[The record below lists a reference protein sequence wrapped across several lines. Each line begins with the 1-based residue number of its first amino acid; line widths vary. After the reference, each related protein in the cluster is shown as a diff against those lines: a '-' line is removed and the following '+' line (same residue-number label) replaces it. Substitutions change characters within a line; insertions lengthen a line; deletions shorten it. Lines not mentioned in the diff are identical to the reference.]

1 MQKLK
6 KQLDE
11 SNRKHERQKLNKEK
25 EALQVTTEFLTVRLN
40 SVNDILALQ
49 EEKRV
54 EKTRSDPLLKAGPK
68 GTRVLRRWREKVFM
82 LLVELHSKDIELRG
96 EKDNCTISSLEQEV
110 KEKYQSS
117 VFQHS
122 LQDRTAALD
131 LERVAWEA

>member
-54 EKTRSDPLLKAGPK
+54 EK
-68 GTRVLRRWREKVFM
+68 
-82 LLVELHSKDIELRG
+82 
-96 EKDNCTISSLEQEV
+96 ISSLEQEV